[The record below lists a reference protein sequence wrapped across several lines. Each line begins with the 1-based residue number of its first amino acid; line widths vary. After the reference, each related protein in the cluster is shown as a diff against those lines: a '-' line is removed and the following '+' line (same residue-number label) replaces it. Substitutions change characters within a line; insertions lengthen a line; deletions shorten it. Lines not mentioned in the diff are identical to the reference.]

1 MIRVLIVDDQ
11 EMIRAG
17 LRVII
22 DAHPDLQVV
31 AESGDALAAIRM
43 LGDTDVDVV
52 LMDIRM
58 PGIDGVEATRRIR
71 ATHPAPQLPI
81 LILTTFDQDEFRAC
95 GAPRGRRRVLQ
106 QGREPD
112 RTHRRHPA
120 RRPRWTRPVAD
131 GGGRARGPRRRGSR
145 RPRRSGR

>member
-31 AESGDALAAIRM
+31 AESGDALAAIRL

-58 PGIDGVEATRRIR
+58 PVMDGIEATRAIRDHFAVMSGETDTGGYPRIV
-71 ATHPAPQLPI
+71 ALTANAFAEDAKAAHDADMNAHLSKPLDFNKLKNI
-81 LILTTFDQDEFRAC
+81 L
-95 GAPRGRRRVLQ
+95 
-106 QGREPD
+106 
-112 RTHRRHPA
+112 A
-120 RRPRWTRPVAD
+120 RIKKN
-131 GGGRARGPRRRGSR
+131 GSV
-145 RPRRSGR
+145 SL